1 MLTKELVHSKVQ
13 EGVRLTQPFHCRVIL
28 FSLPRADDGL
38 SGSNPPPN
46 EGAKSRLRTCRS
58 SGEAKL
64 PADAICQHV
73 LAVTLTIVYL
83 FPYRAG
89 YQKIGGRAKE
99 NFQTRSVERNSCQHV
114 KVWAGLRVENDQWKQ
129 RLFALLRCFKGIP
142 LVPSTVENVE
152 DICTASGLAVV
163 DEVLP
168 GREALYTGSDV
179 AGSLT
184 RIRMLSE
191 QPETF
196 GDLVNYAVC
205 SLQTRPFG
213 PIEEDLI
220 QISLRIL

>member
-1 MLTKELVHSKVQ
+1 MASFPKFPDSRELQALQ
-13 EGVRLTQPFHCRVIL
+13 EP
-28 FSLPRADDGL
+28 D
-38 SGSNPPPN
+38 SG
-46 EGAKSRLRTCRS
+46 
-58 SGEAKL
+58 
-64 PADAICQHV
+64 H
-73 LAVTLTIVYL
+73 
-83 FPYRAG
+83 RAG
-89 YQKIGGRAKE
+89 EEPSDEAWRGTRA
-99 NFQTRSVERNSCQHV
+99 RHV

-184 RIRMLSE
+184 RIPMLSE